1 MGVWKPVNKMA
12 LAAETWALE
21 LSGST
26 VCEGADKQNVP
37 CNVAYFVL
45 RIPC

>member
-12 LAAETWALE
+12 LTAETWALE

-26 VCEGADKQNVP
+26 VCEGALQCSLFCP
-37 CNVAYFVL
+37 
-45 RIPC
+45 